1 MKKNHLKDYTLELLN
16 YAGIHLNG
24 DKPWDIQ
31 IYNEDFYGRVLKY
44 GSLGLGEAYM
54 DSWWDCKSLDQFFDR
69 IIQADIE
76 SKVKSNIGM
85 LLRFA
90 LLKIINYQTKRRSL
104 IVGKKHYDLG
114 NDLFQAMLDKR
125 MNYTCGY
132 WKNATNLNDAQQDK
146 LELTCQKMMLKPGM
160 KILDIGCGFGA
171 LAKYAVEK
179 YDVNVVGVTISKEQC
194 EFAQKNCANMPIQIL
209 FQDYRDIQG
218 HFDRIVS
225 LGMFEHVGQKNYLAY
240 MQKVYQCLNDDGLF
254 LLHTIGNNITN
265 PSVDP
270 WVTKYIFPNGS
281 LPSIMQIG
289 KATEKLFIMEDWHNF
304 GADYN
309 KTLMAWYANFTQHWS
324 ELKNQYDDRFY
335 RMWSYYLLSCAST
348 FRLRQTQLW
357 QIVFSKHG
365 IKEGYQAPRL

>member
-16 YAGIHLNG
+16 CAGIHLNG

-31 IYNEDFYGRVLKY
+31 IYNDDFYGRVLKY

-69 IIQADIE
+69 VIQADIE

-85 LLRFA
+85 LFKVA
-90 LLKIINYQTKRRSL
+90 LLKLMNYQTKRRSL

-132 WKNATNLNDAQQDK
+132 WKNATNLDDAQRDK

-179 YDVNVVGVTISKEQC
+179 YDVNVVGITISKEQY

-218 HFDRIVS
+218 HFDRIIS
-225 LGMFEHVGQKNYLAY
+225 LGMFEHVGQKNYLTY
-240 MQKVYQCLNDDGLF
+240 MQKVYQCLKDDGLF
-254 LLHTIGNNITN
+254 LLHTIGNNITT

-270 WVTKYIFPNGS
+270 WVAKYIFPNGS

-309 KTLMAWYANFTQHWS
+309 KTLMAWYANFNQNWS

-357 QIVFSKHG
+357 QIVFSKYG